1 MMVQI
6 DWLALAIV
14 AALAFGVLIV
24 VAVVA
29 GNMRRKK

>member
-1 MMVQI
+1 MVQI

-14 AALAFGVLIV
+14 AALVLGVLIV
-24 VAVVA
+24 VAIVA